1 MVIYLVRWEKIVTLF
16 GEFSVKAFSCIRNM
30 DSLCN
35 R

>member
-1 MVIYLVRWEKIVTLF
+1 MIIYLVRWEKIVTLF
-16 GEFSVKAFSCIRNM
+16 GELSVKAFPRIRSM